1 MTTVSNEIVKL
12 LASDG
17 EENNR
22 FGAAV
27 TIGDDV
33 AIATDLCGNAYVF
46 KTTDGGATWTE
57 TQKFTTTNNSNIR
70 FSSCNISGNLAILS
84 KESGDGQGAYIF
96 KTTDGGSTWTQKK
109 KIHLFN

>member
-22 FGAAV
+22 LGADV

-33 AIATDLCGNAYVF
+33 AIAADLCGNAYVF
-46 KTTDGGATWTE
+46 KTTDSGATWTE
-57 TQKFTTTNNSNIR
+57 TQKFTTTNNSNDR
-70 FSSCNISGNLAILS
+70 FTSCNISRNL
-84 KESGDGQGAYIF
+84 YI
-96 KTTDGGSTWTQKK
+96 
-109 KIHLFN
+109 